1 MTKKGKVVPHALPI
15 SGCSP
20 CRDVG
25 CLLALVGQYKPP
37 KRLPFLGLPPVI
49 LRHHETTEQGSSLAS
64 HMACHSFT
72 QAHHRV
78 SEVKGEMYTEKAE
91 RLELLSVLTLS

>member
-1 MTKKGKVVPHALPI
+1 MTQKGKFVPHALPI

-20 CRDVG
+20 RRDVG
-25 CLLALVGQYKPP
+25 CLLTLVDQYKHPT
-37 KRLPFLGLPPVI
+37 RLSFLGLPSVI
-49 LRHHETTEQGSSLAS
+49 LRHHETTEQGSSLGS
-64 HMACHSFT
+64 HKAYHSFT